1 MAWEIDVNEF
11 DDRSLSPGLER
22 LMAEHSHL
30 EEHVESFNEDTGTY
44 PEVIDEPKNEHTIVE
59 HPNYLYQVDRLVFVH
74 VYGAL
79 DQPVTYYA
87 VEPTLPPDENEV
99 YQRFKLEI
107 LNRNLGGN
115 IRDEEDIDAVIERSV
130 VVEDDAG
137 QDRNSRLAAIANRV
151 SNLTAIGKLRV
162 DPRRYRRLRYQFKR
176 DVLGLGPLKP
186 VLADDHNEDI
196 HVLGRDA
203 VFVDHDVFGM
213 LPTNLSFGGKE
224 AFDQFIHS
232 MTERI
237 GNPVS
242 DADPIV
248 DGTLPDG
255 SRLNVIYSD
264 DISIQGPTLTIR
276 QQDEVPLTITAIT
289 RGGTFSPTAAA
300 YCWLALENEASI
312 FVVGETASGKT
323 TTLNALT
330 TFIPRDSKIYTA
342 EDTAEVVPP
351 HETWQQLLTRESPGE
366 DTNDVDLF
374 DLVVAALRSRP
385 DYIIVGEVRGEEGR
399 MAFQAIQSGHP
410 VMLTFHASDI
420 KSMIQ
425 RFTGN
430 PINVPET
437 YLDNLDAVIFQNFI
451 KGDDYRR
458 VTSIHE
464 IEEYSKHAG
473 GVVTKE
479 VFEWESASDDL
490 VFKGQNNSTVL
501 EGHVAQLRGYEDPKR
516 VYDDLEF
523 RRRIIEQMVYK
534 DIVGYNEV
542 NEVMASFQQD
552 GVAGLPFD
560 VQRPRGAF

>member
-1 MAWEIDVNEF
+1 MAWEIDISEF
-11 DDRSLSPGLER
+11 DDRALSPELEN
-22 LMAEHSHL
+22 LMDEFPHVDAYVEAFNAEW
-30 EEHVESFNEDTGTY
+30 GKY
-44 PEVIDEPKNEHTIVE
+44 PEVIDEPQNEHTIVE
-59 HPNYLYQVDRLVFVH
+59 HPNYLYQVDPLVFIH
-74 VYGAL
+74 IYGDL
-79 DQPVTYYA
+79 DHPLTYYA
-87 VEPTLPPDENEV
+87 VEPTLPAEESDL
-99 YQRFKLEI
+99 YQEFKMEI
-107 LNRNLGGN
+107 LNRNLGGD
-115 IRDEEDIDAVIERSV
+115 IRGEEDIDEVIDRSV
-130 VVEDDAG
+130 VVRDEAESDG
-137 QDRNSRLAAIANRV
+137 SLFGSLADRV
-151 SNLTAIGKLRV
+151 SNLQSIGKLTI
-162 DPRRYRRLRYQFKR
+162 DPGRYHQLRYQFKR

-186 VLADDHNEDI
+186 LLADDHNEDI
-196 HVLGRDA
+196 HVLGSEG

-213 LPTNLSFGGKE
+213 MPTNVTFGESE
-224 AFDQFIHS
+224 AFEQFIHS

-237 GNPVS
+237 GAPVS

-264 DISIQGPTLTIR
+264 DISVQGPTLTIR

-330 TFIPRDSKIYTA
+330 TFIPRNSKIYTA

-351 HETWQQLLTRESPGE
+351 HDTWQQLLTRESPGE
-366 DTNDVDLF
+366 EGNDIELF

-410 VMLTFHASDI
+410 VMLTFHASDV

-479 VFEWESASDDL
+479 VFEWESSTDDL
-490 VFKGQNNSTVL
+490 VFKGQNNSTLL
-501 EGHVAQLRGYEDPKR
+501 EDHVAQLRGYEEPKR
-516 VYDDLEF
+516 VYEDLEF
-523 RRRIIEQMVYK
+523 RKRIIEQMVYK

-542 NEVMASFQQD
+542 NETISAFQQD

-560 VQRPRGAF
+560 VQRPRGAY